1 MTSQNS
7 IKLAF
12 FGNGEISSKTLEGL
26 LEGGYRPEIIITQP
40 DKRSGRGM
48 EMKEAEIITIA
59 NKYNIPYSKI
69 EKLDNNTIN
78 ILNEYKIE
86 LSIVVAYGKIL
97 PQDIIDHPKYGTI
110 NIHYSLLPKYRGASP
125 LESSLLNGDTKTG
138 VSIQKMI
145 FKLDSGP
152 ILSEQET
159 EINMSDTKDSL
170 KEKLIKI
177 GVKNLSNLIP
187 KILDG
192 SVSKKEQDENK
203 ASYCKKIKKEDGL
216 LDIIN
221 SSPKENW
228 YKYRAYLGWPNT
240 FFFVNKKNKN
250 IRVKITKAKYEND
263 SFIIERVIPEGRKEI
278 SYSDFIRN

>member
-221 SSPKENW
+221 SNPKENW